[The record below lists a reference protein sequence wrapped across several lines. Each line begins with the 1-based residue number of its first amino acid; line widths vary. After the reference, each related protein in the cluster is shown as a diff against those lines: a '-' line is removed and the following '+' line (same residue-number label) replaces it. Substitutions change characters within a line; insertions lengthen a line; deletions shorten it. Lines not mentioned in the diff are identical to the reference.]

1 LSLRAEIHSAFDELA
16 PSPFGL
22 PERVLEAVVAERTSK
37 PIRTW
42 RVRARVPLSLVAV
55 FVVVALVLGAL
66 LGGRLMSDWK
76 ATQQPV
82 PGGIDTT
89 QLHRLEAKALNL
101 PLLQPGAACPG
112 GPWDP
117 ATGWW
122 GAAPVYVHSWISS
135 GFIPLTATPWGLY
148 GSFHAETDRS
158 LQGPVVVRA
167 RNLYTGDMMVF
178 VGQLAGGPAG
188 GADNLNGQQVDQ
200 RLELVLDA
208 SHPPGTPSGG
218 FYTWGFTAGLK
229 ADTSHHAPAGPAT
242 VGPGFCTGWQVDGRV
257 GGHDFSETFEV
268 PF

>member
-1 LSLRAEIHSAFDELA
+1 MSLRADIHSAFDELA
-16 PSPFGL
+16 PAPLGL
-22 PERVLEAVVAERTSK
+22 PERVVQAVVVDRTSR

-55 FVVVALVLGAL
+55 FVAAALVLGVL
-66 LGGRLMSDWK
+66 LGGRLISDWK
-76 ATQQPV
+76 ATHRPV

-89 QLHRLEAKALNL
+89 QLHQVEATVLNL
-101 PLLQPGAACPG
+101 PLLQPGSACPG

-117 ATGWW
+117 TTGWW
-122 GAAPVYVHSWISS
+122 GDGPVHVHSWISS

-148 GSFHAETDRS
+148 GSFHAETARS

-167 RNLYTGDMMVF
+167 RNLYTGDMLVF
-178 VGQLAGGPAG
+178 VGQLAGGPVG
-188 GADNLNGQQVDQ
+188 GADNLNGQQVEQ

-208 SHPPGTPSGG
+208 SHPGGTASGG

-229 ADTSHHAPAGPAT
+229 ADTSHHTPVNQATIGPT
-242 VGPGFCTGWQVDGRV
+242 FCTGWQVDGK
-257 GGHDFSETFEV
+257 DFHETFEV